1 MNCPKCY
8 GKIDK
13 VSNRCKSCGFN
24 MRELNGATHK
34 DVKRAKKEGFG
45 DDVLYTTT
53 LPADISKKKLLL
65 LCIFLGLFGGHSY
78 YTGKWIKGLFSTIV
92 TVGTIVFSALN
103 IAFVDIQNLMGIAG
117 AYLFSGFD
125 LLMGVNLIMFL
136 IDLVSIIRN
145 KYKVSVYKDEFSK
158 WVHAHFF
165 N

>member
-45 DDVLYTTT
+45 DDVLYTST
-53 LPADISKKKLLL
+53 LPADMSKKKLLL

-78 YTGKWIKGLFSTIV
+78 YAGKLYKALYSTIV
-92 TVGTIVFSALN
+92 TVGLIVFSSLHVAY
-103 IAFVDIQNLMGIAG
+103 VDIKNLMGVAG
-117 AYLFSGFD
+117 AWCLSSLY
-125 LLMGVNLIMFL
+125 LLMGINLILFITDL
-136 IDLVSIIRN
+136 IAIIRN
-145 KYKVSVYKDEFSK
+145 RYKVSVYKDEFSK
-158 WVHAHFF
+158 
-165 N
+165 

>member
-53 LPADISKKKLLL
+53 LPVDMSKKKLLL
-65 LCIFLGLFGGHSY
+65 LCIFLGFFGAHSY
-78 YTGKWIKGLFSTIV
+78 YAGKLFKGLYSTIV
-92 TVGTIVFSALN
+92 VSALIVFGALDV
-103 IAFVDIQNLMGIAG
+103 AYVDIQNLMGMTG
-117 AYLFSGFD
+117 AWILSSLY
-125 LLMGVNLIMFL
+125 LLMGFNLVMFISDL
-136 IDLVSIIRN
+136 IAICCN

-158 WVHAHFF
+158 
-165 N
+165 

>member
-34 DVKRAKKEGFG
+34 DVKRAKKEGFC

-53 LPADISKKKLLL
+53 LPVDISKKKLLL

-78 YTGKWIKGLFSTIV
+78 YTGKWVKGLFSTIV
-92 TVGTIVFSALN
+92 TVGTIVFSALH

-117 AYLFSGFD
+117 AYLFSGFA
-125 LLMGVNLIMFL
+125 LLTDVNLILFL
-136 IDLVSIIRN
+136 IDFVSTIRN

-158 WVHAHFF
+158 
-165 N
+165 